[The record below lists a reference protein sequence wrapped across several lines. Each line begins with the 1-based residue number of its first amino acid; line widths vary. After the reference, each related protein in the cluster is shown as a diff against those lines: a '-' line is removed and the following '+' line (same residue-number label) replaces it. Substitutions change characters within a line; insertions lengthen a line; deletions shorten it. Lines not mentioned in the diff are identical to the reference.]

1 MEQCW
6 DAIPEKR
13 PDIGT
18 VLDRMKEIRK
28 TYYQNMPEDKFDK
41 NINPITDFFN
51 NLSINSLK
59 INEIDGTSKIYQFKN
74 LPEPRNATEEEQER
88 TSSGMSKKLSKVFK
102 WLRESSRNI
111 IQLNFKKDVI
121 QRHIDDEIDSYNNPN
136 LHSEEQDKLE
146 ISDDFLLDRF

>member
-1 MEQCW
+1 MQQ
-6 DAIPEKR
+6 KR
-13 PDIGT
+13 NKKGHN
-18 VLDRMKEIRK
+18 
-28 TYYQNMPEDKFDK
+28 Q
-41 NINPITDFFN
+41 
-51 NLSINSLK
+51 
-59 INEIDGTSKIYQFKN
+59 
-74 LPEPRNATEEEQER
+74 
-88 TSSGMSKKLSKVFK
+88 SSGMSKKLSKVFK